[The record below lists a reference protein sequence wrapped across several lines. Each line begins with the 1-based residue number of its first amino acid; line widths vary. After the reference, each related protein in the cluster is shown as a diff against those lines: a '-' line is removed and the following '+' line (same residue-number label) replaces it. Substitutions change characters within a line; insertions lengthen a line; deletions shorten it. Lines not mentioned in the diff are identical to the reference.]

1 MIKLLFQP
9 SQNEILASNL
19 WKFIS
24 HVNSTHGLELKNYP
38 ELYNWSIAYPEKF
51 WSEVWHFCKIISS
64 HPWQSILT
72 EKNKM
77 PGAKWFVGS
86 RLNFSE
92 NLLRH
97 RGNKLALIFK
107 SENGL
112 RRTLSYDELYCQTAQ
127 LASAFKKAGIVAGD
141 RIAAWI
147 PNCSEA
153 VIGMLAAS
161 SLGAVWSSC
170 SPDFGIHG
178 LVDRFAQIEPKI
190 LLMSDGYFYNGKTY
204 ENISKIKNIQE
215 QIPSLEKIILIPF
228 IQPEIKIEESNGIL
242 YSDYID
248 KNASDINFEQL
259 PFDHPLY
266 ILYSSGTTG
275 LPKCIVHGAGGVLL
289 QHQKELVLHTNVKSE
304 DIIFYYTTC
313 GWMMWNWYVSA
324 LSTGATVIL
333 YDGSP
338 FYPKPD
344 ILFDLIDEEKISI
357 FGTSAKY
364 ISSIE
369 KKGVVPLETHSLIS
383 LKTILSTGSPLLPEN
398 FDFVYQQI
406 KKDVCLSSISG
417 GTDIVS
423 CFALGNPIL
432 PVYSGELQCRGL
444 GLKVEIFN
452 ENGESVREEKGELV
466 CTAPFP
472 AMPIYF
478 WNDKNGEKYHHA
490 YFEKFPGIWAHGDYA
505 EITAHDGM
513 IIYGRS
519 DTLLKPGGIRIGTAE
534 IYQQVEKIEEVLESI
549 VVGQEWQNDIRIILF
564 VKLRDNIIL
573 NEDLKTRIRK
583 IIRENTSPHHV
594 PAKIIQVSDIP
605 RTMNG
610 KIAEV
615 AVRDVIHNRKVKN
628 VDALANPEVL
638 EFFREIRELDD

>member
-1 MIKLLFQP
+1 MTKIFFQP
-9 SQNEILASNL
+9 SQKEILASNL
-19 WKFIS
+19 WKFILQ
-24 HVNSTHGLELKNYP
+24 VNSTHGLELKNYP
-38 ELYNWSIAYPEKF
+38 ELYDWSISYPEKF
-51 WSEVWHFCKIISS
+51 WAEVWTFCHIISS
-64 HPWQSILT
+64 SPWQNILVD
-72 EKNKM
+72 KDKM
-77 PGAKWFVGS
+77 PGARWFVGAK
-86 RLNFSE
+86 LNFAE

-97 RGNKLALIFK
+97 RGDKLALVFR

-112 RRTLSYDELYCQTAQ
+112 RKTLSYDQLYLQTAQ
-127 LASAFKKAGIVAGD
+127 LASAFKKAGVVAGD

-147 PNCSEA
+147 PNCPEA
-153 VIGMLAAS
+153 VIGILAAT
-161 SLGAVWSSC
+161 SLGAIWSSC
-170 SPDFGIHG
+170 SPDFGING
-178 LVDRFAQIEPKI
+178 LVDRFAQIEPKL

-204 ENISKIKNIQE
+204 ENFSKIKNIQE
-215 QIPSLEKIILIPF
+215 KIPSLEKIILIPF
-228 IQPEIKIEESNGIL
+228 IQSEIKTEESLYTL
-242 YSDYID
+242 YSDFLD
-248 KNASDINFEQL
+248 RNASLINFEQL

-289 QHQKELVLHTNVKSE
+289 QHQKELVLHTNVKPE

-313 GWMMWNWYVSA
+313 GWMMWNWYISA
-324 LSTGATVIL
+324 LGTGATVIL

-338 FYPKPD
+338 FHPKPD
-344 ILFDLIDEEKISI
+344 SLFDLIDEEKITI

-364 ISSIE
+364 ISSLE
-369 KKGVVPLETHSLIS
+369 KKDLAPIQTHSLTS

-398 FDFVYQQI
+398 FEFVYQKI
-406 KKDVCLSSISG
+406 KKDICLSSISG
-417 GTDIVS
+417 GTDIIS

-472 AMPIYF
+472 VMPIYF

-490 YFEKFPGIWAHGDYA
+490 YFEKFSGVWAHGDYA
-505 EITAHDGM
+505 EITAHEGM

-519 DTLLKPGGIRIGTAE
+519 DTLLKPGGVRIGTAE
-534 IYQQVEKIEEVLESI
+534 IYRQVEKIDEVLESI

-564 VKLRDNIIL
+564 VKLRDSITLNDDLII
-573 NEDLKTRIRK
+573 RIKK
-583 IIRENTSPHHV
+583 IIRENASPHHV

-615 AVRDVIHNRKVKN
+615 AVRDVIHNRQVKN
-628 VDALANPEVL
+628 VDALANPEAL
-638 EFFREIRELDD
+638 EFFRGIKELSG